1 MPPAAGHATRTFPT
15 SSRPATGVGCEFGP
29 VDFDSCFSAC
39 TSREA
44 MRGCTACVGCVS
56 VTTRTYSSHPERMPQ
71 GCRGG
76 CGLSAA
82 GCAKATARTEVG
94 AHALMLGVARRQRH
108 HPLKTATHC
117 CGAVKFRLR
126 HGQRLRGLQQP
137 LQHPRANASR
147 LGQDGRAR
155 LRHDVLQGLLELGGG
170 DYLGRYLGVPAPWRR
185 LPRVSRS
192 HAPS

>member
-29 VDFDSCFSAC
+29 VDLDSCFSAC

-44 MRGCTACVGCVS
+44 MRGCTACVGCGS

-94 AHALMLGVARRQRH
+94 ARALMLGVTRRQRH
-108 HPLKTATHC
+108 HPPKTATHC
-117 CGAVKFRLR
+117 FFAVKFRLR

-137 LQHPRANASR
+137 LQHPRATLCRRPLALLCAST
-147 LGQDGRAR
+147 LACASS
-155 LRHDVLQGLLELGGG
+155 
-170 DYLGRYLGVPAPWRR
+170 P
-185 LPRVSRS
+185 LPLIRTSL
-192 HAPS
+192 

>member
-15 SSRPATGVGCEFGP
+15 SSRPATGAGGEFGP
-29 VDFDSCFSAC
+29 VDWDSCFSAC

-44 MRGCTACVGCVS
+44 MRGCTACVGCGS

-82 GCAKATARTEVG
+82 GCAVKATARTDVG
-94 AHALMLGVARRQRH
+94 ARALMLAVTRRQRH
-108 HPLKTATHC
+108 HPPKTATHC
-117 CGAVKFRLR
+117 CFAVKFRLR

-137 LQHPRANASR
+137 LQHRVGTQTAACCCLATPVGAS
-147 LGQDGRAR
+147 AASASKEPSACSNET
-155 LRHDVLQGLLELGGG
+155 VL
-170 DYLGRYLGVPAPWRR
+170 W
-185 LPRVSRS
+185 VSTCS
-192 HAPS
+192 T